1 MAVHLPTLDFDVF
14 NGRMICDGQ
23 TTIKRAK
30 GGQWI
35 ERPSALY
42 LFLSLSLSRLS
53 SLYLCVRVCVCVCG
67 FPMGQQKGRNER
79 LCYIGVS
86 FKL

>member
-42 LFLSLSLSRLS
+42 LSLSRLS